1 MPMASKYKVAREGK
15 VFGEFELWEIKNWVE
30 GGRLSWTD
38 DFWQEGMDNWA
49 KLDVIKSQILKA
61 QRTGNA
67 PTDSPTTANSK
78 LTTAGTVFMLAGLIT
93 LGVALVRDP
102 DGSAVRQSV
111 LAQYMTNGILL
122 MILGVLVA
130 KK

>member
-1 MPMASKYKVAREGK
+1 MFYADFISADREGITICDATSAA
-15 VFGEFELWEIKNWVE
+15 FAQDL
-30 GGRLSWTD
+30 D
-38 DFWQEGMDNWA
+38 WA

-122 MILGVLVA
+122 MVLGVLVA